1 MELVY
6 RGVTKLTQDGFHATY
21 DQAKREIF
29 KKLSDPFI
37 ERIYSQYPTIERDEL
52 RTSAVMTEATNNA
65 YLKVKE
71 EKDKNQRSKSFYYK
85 PGDRF
90 VSVVENAR
98 IIGSKG
104 VPLSE
109 DDQIIADCLA
119 PPYNV
124 TRRSKIAIR
133 SALWDMGLRDFH
145 HQCTTPGTSLDTA
158 VHLFPSYP
166 NYYHWSV
173 ENLMKLHMVLQYGE
187 EYGTYPNILVPK
199 NRPEWIDDS
208 LHIYDYPGKIIGIGN
223 DAVEVNKLIVPN
235 FPDPTIEEL
244 ETLRDRMCDNIPI
257 NSKLDSSRRL
267 FVARQDAT
275 IRRVRN
281 YDAVRSVLSNY
292 GFQTVIPS
300 EYTVS
305 EQILLFND
313 ADVIIGPHGAG
324 LTNLIYASDTS
335 VVELWS
341 NKLSTTFERLCE
353 TLGFS
358 HQRLQC
364 ESDRGDL
371 SVDTDDLKVVVD
383 RTL

>member
-6 RGVTKLTQDGFHATY
+6 RGVNKLTQDGFHATY
-21 DQAKREIF
+21 EQGKREIF
-29 KKLSDPFI
+29 KRLSDPFI
-37 ERIYSQYPTIERDEL
+37 ERIYSQYSTIERDEL
-52 RTSAVMTEATNNA
+52 RTSAVMTEATNNE

-71 EKDKNQRSKSFYYK
+71 EKDKNQRSKSFYYR

-133 SALWDMGLRDFH
+133 SALWDMGLRDFR
-145 HQCTTPGTSLDTA
+145 HQCTTPRMSLNTA

-166 NYYHWSV
+166 NYYHWTA
-173 ENLMKLHMVLQYGE
+173 ENLLKLHMVLQYGE
-187 EYGTYPNILVPK
+187 EYGTYPDILVPK

-208 LHIYDYPGKIIGIGN
+208 LDIYDYPGKIIGVGA
-223 DAVEVNKLIVPN
+223 DAVEVDKLIVPN

-244 ETLRDRMCDNIPI
+244 EALRDRMFDNTSI
-257 NSKLDSSRRL
+257 NSESDSPRRL

-281 YDAVRSVLSNY
+281 YDVVRSVLSNY
-292 GFQTVIPS
+292 GFKTVIPS

-305 EQILLFND
+305 EQIHLFND

-353 TLGFS
+353 TLEFS
-358 HQRLQC
+358 HHRLQC

-371 SVDTDDLKVVVD
+371 SVDTDDLKVIVD
-383 RTL
+383 STL